1 MDNKYLDC
9 CLEVGDNI
17 RPFIQQGQTGKKY
30 LYFRITR
37 KKNGP
42 DQFGKTHNISVRY
55 KDVTGQY
62 QTVYVGSATEKDFPN
77 QQGYSQQPAQGG
89 YAPQGQYRQP
99 APPQGQSA
107 TQYQQGYQ
115 QAQHQG
121 AAEIRQQY
129 QNGYAPQGQAVPP
142 QNNFAPQAQQN
153 MPPQA
158 PPLTYADAPQDDPN
172 SDLPF

>member
-77 QQGYSQQPAQGG
+77 QQGYAQQPAQGG

-99 APPQGQSA
+99 TPPQGQYG
-107 TQYQQGYQ
+107 QP
-115 QAQHQG
+115 AQR
-121 AAEIRQQY
+121 A
-129 QNGYAPQGQAVPP
+129 GYAPQGQAAPP

-158 PPLTYADAPQDDPN
+158 PPPTYADAPQGGNED
-172 SDLPF
+172 DLPF